1 MFTQACGVDIISVIY
16 YGSFSWILPPLA
28 MLLPASLRFHRG
40 WNPALLASALC
51 CGTAGA
57 QDFALRVAESDPL
70 GLGRFV
76 PTTAEL
82 LQESAGIESGIK
94 GAYALDATLETVYD
108 SNFFLAPSHAEDE
121 ISVLFRPTLSYTS
134 DPEGGAIYTF
144 AARYEPTFR
153 AFLDHSDLNDI
164 DHTGDLLFTMRGSRS
179 ELSLFARYDELTG
192 TDRLTG
198 SFNTGW
204 LFAGG
209 VRASREIASRTSIDG
224 GLNYSISEFDGG
236 GLEGATVYSGYL
248 GALWQATGR
257 TSMGATLR
265 YTQTESDHSGTRDA
279 WALLL
284 EARYRAGERIWL
296 SATLGPE
303 FATDSISDDHSVNL
317 RANLQCRYVI
327 SERWSWINSLR
338 TATVP
343 SPSSTGYVVNNHGF
357 MTQLEHRLIQGT
369 VRGGLELNY
378 SEYDDVG
385 ITLVNRDDEKNYSIF
400 LAYGRGFFNDRLGFD
415 TSVRYRINDG
425 STDWNQWLVSASVSM
440 PF

>member
-1 MFTQACGVDIISVIY
+1 MS
-16 YGSFSWILPPLA
+16 LA
-28 MLLPASLRFHRG
+28 AKLRFHRG
-40 WNPALLASALC
+40 WNPALLSTVLC
-51 CGTAGA
+51 CGSTDA

-82 LQESAGIESGIK
+82 LQESADVESGIK
-94 GAYALDATLETVYD
+94 GAFALNATLETVYD
-108 SNFFLAPSHAEDE
+108 SNFFLTSSNAEDE
-121 ISVLFRPTLSYTS
+121 ISVLFRPMLSYTS

-164 DHTGDLLFTMRGSRS
+164 DHSGDLLFTMRGSRS

-192 TDRLTG
+192 TDRITG
-198 SFNTGW
+198 AFNTGW
-204 LFAGG
+204 LLTGG
-209 VRASREIASRTSIDG
+209 VRASREIASRTSIHG
-224 GLNYSISEFDGG
+224 GLTYSMSEFDGS
-236 GLEGATVYSGYL
+236 GLEGTSVYSGYF

-265 YTQTESDHSGTRDA
+265 YTQTESDNSGTRDA

-327 SERWSWINSLR
+327 NERWSWINALR
-338 TATVP
+338 TDTVP
-343 SPSSTGYVVNNHGF
+343 SPSSTGYVVNNYGYLS
-357 MTQLEHRLIQGT
+357 QLEHRLIRGT
-369 VRGGLELNY
+369 VRGGLEFNY
-378 SEYDDVG
+378 SEYDEVG
-385 ITLVNRDDEKNYSIF
+385 NTLVNRDDEKNYSFF
-400 LAYGRGFFNDRLGFD
+400 LAYGRGFFNDRLSFES
-415 TSVRYRINDG
+415 SVRYRINDG
-425 STDWNQWLVSASVSM
+425 SSDWNQWLVSASVSM